1 MSVIY
6 LSLSDLFPTGNIS
19 FLYMSNIPLCV
30 CVCVCVCVRHTT
42 YSLSTHL
49 LIDTGCFHVSATV
62 NSAAIEVHASFQI
75 RVFAFPGYMLRPGIA
90 GSYGNLIF
98 SFLRNFHTVLHS
110 GCTSLQSYQQGM
122 KVSFSAHHLQHLLCA
137 DVLMMA
143 ILTGM
148 R

>member
-1 MSVIY
+1 MR
-6 LSLSDLFPTGNIS
+6 
-19 FLYMSNIPLCV
+19 V
-30 CVCVCVCVRHTT
+30 CVCVCARVCVCMCVCVSHT
-42 YSLSTHL
+42 YSLSIHL
-49 LIDTGCFHVSATV
+49 SIDTGCSHVSATV
-62 NSAAIEVHASFQI
+62 SNAAIEVHVSFQI
-75 RVFAFPGYMLRPGIA
+75 RVFAFLGYMLRTGIA

-122 KVSFSAHHLQHLLCA
+122 KVSFSPHHLQHLLSG

>member
-1 MSVIY
+1 MCA
-6 LSLSDLFPTGNIS
+6 
-19 FLYMSNIPLCV
+19 CV
-30 CVCVCVCVRHTT
+30 CVCARVCVCACVCACACVCVCHTT
-42 YSLSTHL
+42 YSLSIHL
-49 LIDTGCFHVSATV
+49 SIDTGCSPVSATV
-62 NSAAIEVHASFQI
+62 SNAAIEVPVSFQI
-75 RVFAFPGYMLRPGIA
+75 RVFAFLGYMLRTGIA

-122 KVSFSAHHLQHLLCA
+122 KVSLSPHHLQHLLSA